1 MFVESNKCKKN
12 YINILLFQATKGA
25 LLIDSSTVDPNV
37 PKQIFP
43 VATESGVNFI
53 DAPVSGGK
61 MQIKYEQP
69 TKSTKLERYR
79 T

>member
-1 MFVESNKCKKN
+1 VVDYGPFSLCVIHKEGLCPSSGDIDRLMM
-12 YINILLFQATKGA
+12 NIFRLQAQKGT

-43 VATESGVNFI
+43 VAIDKGVGFI

-61 MQIKYEQP
+61 
-69 TKSTKLERYR
+69 
-79 T
+79 